1 VMHPQVIGRP
11 SRLDLL
17 RDFITF
23 AQGFPDVWFCT
34 CREAAEAFASRRA
47 SSRSGISRAAV
58 Q

>member
-1 VMHPQVIGRP
+1 MHPQVIGRP

-17 RDFITF
+17 RDFINF

-34 CREAAEAFASRRA
+34 CREASEAFSAMQLSQGA
-47 SSRSGISRAAV
+47 GIPQAA